1 MSEELKKIKKRYGER
16 MMHLCRDLFP
26 TILNEPNRLISML
39 DSMFGHPKY
48 LYDDIV
54 NKDLK
59 EEFKYFIYYLYDGE
73 YKKIFTNK
81 TPFELMNDAG
91 YTLVECRNNEDI
103 MQFKKYYSKDE
114 KLCTFKD
121 KRLESNY
128 VFFAVK
134 KNVDEIIREHFED
147 PKREDEYGK
156 SVISIQFTRGKVNTL
171 SIKNRYNH
179 TVDNADATFNNNL
192 DNIIPGLT
200 DSFEKAYGLN
210 INQSEYSDFDIGY
223 VKANDGKYYK
233 YNLEINGIYYCPDN
247 IIIKNGE
254 VIKDYVD
261 QEKYILIDQFIVSL
275 QNKDKGVKNPI
286 ECDDSFA
293 DDLKCINKINIKKKN
308 NGAKVLELIREGL
321 EPIYI
326 EIDKYNNI
334 IGYTNPNLLNIK
346 NNFLRYNRTLKKIG
360 IDNVT
365 SIGDNCL
372 KSNKSIQHISLKKV
386 KDIGDCFLYKCSSVK
401 SINLENVIKIANK
414 FVALGYNLEYLN
426 APLLKLLG
434 DDFCKNS
441 IKLKILVLPNVEE
454 VGDYFFANN
463 YIMEYI
469 FMESLKNTGIDF
481 LKGNN
486 CIKRISFPNLVDI
499 PADFYDKIE
508 CMKRRNS
515 EFKYKIKKKD

>member
-26 TILNEPNRLISML
+26 TILNEPNRLILML

-114 KLCTFKD
+114 KLCTSKD

-179 TVDNADATFNNNL
+179 TVDNPDATYNNNL
-192 DNIIPGLT
+192 DNIILGLT
-200 DSFEKAYGLN
+200 DSFEKTYDLN
-210 INQSEYSDFDIGY
+210 INQSDYDDFDIGY
-223 VKANDGKYYK
+223 VKASDEKYYK

-261 QEKYILIDQFIVSL
+261 KEKYILIDQFIVSL